1 MGNER
6 LFPPGEVDP
15 IPKWIYELVVR
26 PIVRAGIISDE
37 EYINSVV
44 INDYE
49 PKGEERARARV
60 HRIFTMHI
68 CYKCRT
74 TAFFPTEKETFTSY
88 GGLTVTLQENRQDT
102 VNSYSNYLLTPHKM
116 PQLYS
121 ALKWNDS
128 G

>member
-49 PKGEERARARV
+49 PKGEERARARE
-60 HRIFTMHI
+60 FTGSSQCTFVI
-68 CYKCRT
+68 NVEPLLSFLQKKRLSPVTGVSQSLYRRT
-74 TAFFPTEKETFTSY
+74 VKTPLTAIAIIY
-88 GGLTVTLQENRQDT
+88 
-102 VNSYSNYLLTPHKM
+102 
-116 PQLYS
+116 
-121 ALKWNDS
+121 
-128 G
+128 